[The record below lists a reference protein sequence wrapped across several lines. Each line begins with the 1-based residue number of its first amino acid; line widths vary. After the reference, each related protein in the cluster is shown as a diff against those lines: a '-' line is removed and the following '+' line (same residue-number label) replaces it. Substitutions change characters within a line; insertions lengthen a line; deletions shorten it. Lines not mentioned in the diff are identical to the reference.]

1 MTEISSTMSASAN
14 TSVASTSHETEPS
27 TSDDARDLLIEAGR
41 VLASSLDVE
50 TTIQAAVRLFIPTLA
65 DWGVIYLRERD
76 GSVRFAKVAHAD
88 PERSRAAEEM
98 LTRYSSDD
106 ALPRAPF
113 RVMRTGQPEVESEL
127 ELAISE
133 MALDAEHLER
143 LRAAR
148 MKAAMTVPLTTRDRV
163 MGALTFVSA
172 ESDRQYGAS
181 DLALAEEL
189 GRRLATAID
198 NARLYSEAQSAV
210 KARDDVLGIVAHDLR
225 NPVGTIRM
233 AAQLLAEVEM
243 PPERRLKQYGIIVRA
258 AERMNSL
265 IQDLLDVS
273 SIEAGRLSITADALA
288 VRPVFDE
295 VRDMFHAQAE
305 AKLQTLEF
313 QCAETLPKIQAD
325 RDRLLQ
331 VFSNLIGNA
340 LKFTPEGGRITI
352 AAEAGEEHVRFV
364 VADTGRGVAAE
375 ELPHVFDRFWQ
386 SRHTRRGGAG
396 LGLAITKGIVEA
408 HRGQITVASTPG
420 VGTEF
425 TFTIPCA

>member
-1 MTEISSTMSASAN
+1 
-14 TSVASTSHETEPS
+14 
-27 TSDDARDLLIEAGR
+27 
-41 VLASSLDVE
+41 
-50 TTIQAAVRLFIPTLA
+50 
-65 DWGVIYLRERD
+65 
-76 GSVRFAKVAHAD
+76 
-88 PERSRAAEEM
+88 
-98 LTRYSSDD
+98 
-106 ALPRAPF
+106 
-113 RVMRTGQPEVESEL
+113 
-127 ELAISE
+127 
-133 MALDAEHLER
+133 
-143 LRAAR
+143 
-148 MKAAMTVPLTTRDRV
+148 

-172 ESDRQYGAS
+172 ESDRRYGAS

-189 GRRLATAID
+189 GRRLATALD
-198 NARLYSEAQSAV
+198 NARLYSDAQSAV

-243 PPERRLKQYGIIVRA
+243 TPERRLKQYGIIVRA
-258 AERMNSL
+258 AERMNNL

-273 SIEAGRLSITADALA
+273 SIEAGRLSIVPETLA
-288 VRPVFDE
+288 VHHVLDE

-313 QCAETLPKIQAD
+313 QCPETLPKVQAD

-352 AAEAGEEHVRFV
+352 AAEATEECVRFL

-375 ELPHVFDRFWQ
+375 ELPQVFDRFWQ

-408 HRGQITVASTPG
+408 HRGQITVTSTPG
-420 VGTEF
+420 IGTEF
-425 TFTIPCA
+425 MFTIPCA